1 LGILGYNY
9 SDYNLP
15 MSRFLIS
22 SICFIALN
30 ISVAL
35 ADECHF
41 HYWQV
46 IPAEADCKVFYLPDF
61 EFRPIL
67 KSSDPKEASE
77 RFCSQYDVSSKF
89 GKQVVSYCFTGLGE
103 RTGPQFRLGDEGWN
117 YSKPEKDRV
126 FFADLNF
133 VGCSH
138 GKEVQGMLFGRDGWK
153 KVPSEI
159 ERSWPSEGRM
169 ARCVG
174 NQ

>member
-1 LGILGYNY
+1 MGILGYNY
-9 SDYNLP
+9 LDHYLP
-15 MSRFLIS
+15 MSRFFIS
-22 SICFIALN
+22 SFCFLALH

-41 HYWQV
+41 HYWEV
-46 IPAEADCKVFYLPDF
+46 IPAAADCKVFHLPDF

-117 YSKPEKDRV
+117 
-126 FFADLNF
+126 
-133 VGCSH
+133 
-138 GKEVQGMLFGRDGWK
+138 
-153 KVPSEI
+153 
-159 ERSWPSEGRM
+159 
-169 ARCVG
+169 
-174 NQ
+174 